1 MTILNVLYAHP
12 NNHPPNSPLK
22 PSTRTD
28 AAILY
33 VPMPLLW
40 TLRVPLRQKL
50 VIGLLLSSGVFVI
63 SAAIIRVVST
73 LVANPSALTIN
84 RWGVRETIVGIIA
97 VNAPISPPLFRK
109 SFWRKGKVAHGSG
122 GLIAPAPRHRAPLA
136 GPYQIPTTI
145 GGTDYAT
152 TTTAVTTQPC
162 SGFHGSQDNI
172 IVRDEEKDGEE
183 NRVQGDVVR
192 QGLDGQVLVETT
204 FEVTTEFVGEA
215 QEHDT
220 PRRSARAF
228 AELRPSQDEC
238 SRHSMNQEQ

>member
-1 MTILNVLYAHP
+1 
-12 NNHPPNSPLK
+12 
-22 PSTRTD
+22 
-28 AAILY
+28 
-33 VPMPLLW
+33 MPLLW

-109 SFWRKGKVAHGSG
+109 SFWRKGKMAHGGGG

-136 GPYQIPTTI
+136 GPYQIPPTI
-145 GGTDYAT
+145 GVTDYAT

-162 SGFHGSQDNI
+162 RSFHGSQDNI
-172 IVRDEEKDGEE
+172 IVRDEENEGEE
-183 NRVQGDVVR
+183 ERVQGDVVR

-204 FEVTTEFVGEA
+204 FEVTAEFVGEA
-215 QEHDT
+215 QEQGT
-220 PRRSARAF
+220 PRRCARAF
-228 AELRPSQDEC
+228 AELRASQDEG
-238 SRHSMNQEQ
+238 SRHSMNQE